1 MRYLQADPATRISK
15 IGVGTWQFGSPEWS
29 YGDQYAGPEA
39 RAIVRRARELGVT
52 LFDTA
57 EIYGFQLSPAA
68 VRALVHGVAF
78 TDPARAPGFGRGEQI
93 LGTALN
99 SAGDQDGPAALVAT
113 KFYPTVPAGTDVTRR
128 ARASAERLGTSR
140 IDLYQIHQPG
150 RLARPGPVLRGI
162 RALQQAG
169 TIGEVGVSNASLR
182 RWRQAERVLGGRVLT
197 NQAEY
202 NLVTRAA
209 EADLLPFAAAEGRVL
224 IAYSPLAQGFLSARY
239 DAGHRP
245 ANPARAG
252 GRLFQPENLERAA
265 PLFGL
270 LREVAAAHDAT
281 PAQIALAWVL
291 RHPAVVA
298 IPGAASVGQLE
309 SNVAAAAID
318 LSDDEYQ
325 ALRAAAEAFRPAAE
339 SQSGPSRIRSR
350 ALAWLAE

>member
-1 MRYLQADPATRISK
+1 MRYLQAGPATRISK

-78 TDPARAPGFGRGEQI
+78 TDPARAPGFGRGEPI

-99 SAGDQDGPAALVAT
+99 SAGNQDGPPALVAT
-113 KFYPTVPAGTDVTRR
+113 KFSPTVPAGTDVTSR

-169 TIGEVGVSNASLR
+169 TIGEVGLRNASLG
-182 RWRQAERVLGGRVLT
+182 RWQEAEQALGSRVLT

-202 NLVTRAA
+202 NLVTRTA

-245 ANPARAG
+245 
-252 GRLFQPENLERAA
+252 
-265 PLFGL
+265 
-270 LREVAAAHDAT
+270 
-281 PAQIALAWVL
+281 
-291 RHPAVVA
+291 
-298 IPGAASVGQLE
+298 
-309 SNVAAAAID
+309 
-318 LSDDEYQ
+318 
-325 ALRAAAEAFRPAAE
+325 
-339 SQSGPSRIRSR
+339 
-350 ALAWLAE
+350 